1 MTPSLSL
8 QAHKA
13 LLLPLLPSLL
23 PLLCSSCSPHDPLVL
38 LLPHTSST
46 SLAWALESLYLQGDS
61 TLLARELGLQVD
73 TIEGI
78 QTGEEDPL
86 DVMDEFGQ
94 ENIVKNKKLKTAK
107 VKTSNNENRKVMQPE
122 VDLVEQNKG
131 WKNSKDIPYDRVSH
145 NQYSLSLS
153 EALHQESLMTFEN
166 SDGDLYSKAGAAKK
180 RDKWKMCH

>member
-1 MTPSLSL
+1 MHIQKDTDDGARNYDINEESYSSDEDLDKLAQDYINHIEEPPDQAGDQVRLDFPSHLSSLSSLLLHSTSQCDITLVTPSLSL

-94 ENIVKNKKLKTAK
+94 EHIVKRR
-107 VKTSNNENRKVMQPE
+107 S
-122 VDLVEQNKG
+122 
-131 WKNSKDIPYDRVSH
+131 
-145 NQYSLSLS
+145 
-153 EALHQESLMTFEN
+153 
-166 SDGDLYSKAGAAKK
+166 
-180 RDKWKMCH
+180 